1 MLGHLSLPSA
11 LRGDLLDP
19 APPTGQAE
27 QPRSPLR
34 YVAVRRAWVLT
45 GQLGAASGL
54 FLATSRERQTSSM
67 GRASGR
73 SPALRDL
80 LRLSTDLASEEP
92 YWRRPGQ
99 FVDARHSQ
107 FPGPDPQ
114 FVEPHNSGHSVS
126 RR

>member
-1 MLGHLSLPSA
+1 MLGHPSLPSA

-54 FLATSRERQTSSM
+54 FLAPSRE
-67 GRASGR
+67 
-73 SPALRDL
+73 L
-80 LRLSTDLASEEP
+80 
-92 YWRRPGQ
+92 WRRTRENQRTPPLHRVSAATTRQ
-99 FVDARHSQ
+99 RTRRRDATADILY
-107 FPGPDPQ
+107 G
-114 FVEPHNSGHSVS
+114 
-126 RR
+126 